1 MKRYPKFL
9 KTLPEFYGLSF
20 YEIGALIVGLYI
32 AMILKHS
39 PLYTLL
45 TSAICI
51 GVLKVIKRNFDLKA
65 YFLPTRKD
73 LDLSEFKRR
82 TK

>member
-1 MKRYPKFL
+1 MKRFPKFL

-32 AMILKHS
+32 AMILKLS
-39 PLYTLL
+39 PLYTLM

-51 GVLKVIKRNFDLKA
+51 CLLKLIKRNFDLKA
-65 YFLPTRKD
+65 YFLPKRKN

-82 TK
+82 AE